1 MGLSSRI
8 ITGTNQYLLGNNVK
22 LDDQVFVN
30 LPNFGV
36 GKKFESSKYI
46 VYSSG

>member
-22 LDDQVFVN
+22 KGGLCKGAAF
-30 LPNFGV
+30 LR
-36 GKKFESSKYI
+36 FETDLLFRAFRKI
-46 VYSSG
+46 NPV